1 MPKAIAV
8 RNLEDSLAARL
19 KIRAARHGRSAEAE
33 VRAILAEA
41 LKGEPREDFWTVAA
55 RLRVLT
61 KGRRHTPAEE
71 LVREGRE
78 ER

>member
-1 MPKAIAV
+1 MPKAITV
-8 RNLEDSLAARL
+8 RNLDDSLAARL
-19 KIRAARHGRSAEAE
+19 KVRAARHGRSAEAE

-41 LKGEPREDFWTVAA
+41 LKGEAREDFWTIAA
-55 RLRVLT
+55 RLRAVT

>member
-1 MPKAIAV
+1 MPKAITV
-8 RNLEDSLAARL
+8 RNLDDSLAARL
-19 KIRAARHGRSAEAE
+19 KVRAARHGRSAEAE
-33 VRAILAEA
+33 VRAILADV
-41 LKGEPREDFWTVAA
+41 LKGEARDDFWTIAA

>member
-1 MPKAIAV
+1 MPKAITV
-8 RNLEDSLAARL
+8 RNVDDALAARL
-19 KIRAARHGRSAEAE
+19 RLRAARHGRSAEAE

-41 LKGEPREDFWTVAA
+41 LKGEAREDFWVIAA
-55 RLRVLT
+55 RLRAMT
-61 KGRRHTPAEE
+61 ASRRHTPAEE

>member
-8 RNLEDSLAARL
+8 RNLDDSLAARL

-41 LKGEPREDFWTVAA
+41 LKGEPREDFWVVAA
-55 RLRVLT
+55 RLRALT
-61 KGRRHTPAEE
+61 KGRRHTPAEN
-71 LVREGRE
+71 LVREGRAE
-78 ER
+78 L